1 MRGKQIIFR
10 PVKRSHRLIPAG
22 AGKTFLRVRILL
34 ASSAHP
40 RRCGENAGGVFL
52 CHFLSGSSP
61 QVRGKP
67 QRCNEPLVT
76 RRLIPAGAGKT
87 SAAASKTQAWTAHP
101 RRCGENALGSSAL
114 GSSAGSSPQVRGK
127 LGVHHP
133 VRVRERLIPAGA
145 GKTFARRGCV
155 RKSAAH
161 PRRCGEN
168 YYTFL

>member
-40 RRCGENAGGVFL
+40 RRCGETAGGVFL

-87 SAAASKTQAWTAHP
+87 HVAGKEVTQVSAHP
-101 RRCGENALGSSAL
+101 RRCGENARKILSNL
-114 GSSAGSSPQVRGK
+114 FKYGSSPQVRGK
-127 LGVHHP
+127 LYLD
-133 VRVRERLIPAGA
+133 R
-145 GKTFARRGCV
+145 GKQRAR
-155 RKSAAH
+155 AAH

-168 YYTFL
+168 TC